1 MKNTRLE
8 ELLNAAKG
16 DRTMKKYAEDAGV
29 NPATVYRTINGDYKP
44 GLKVLGNLANHADPN
59 SGVTL
64 EKLFVASKGNETVKE
79 ITSAGSKVATMALG
93 TMAGLFVGLPM
104 VAVPGMFGAV
114 EGLKLI
120 AGASSSKKNADSTK
134 KEKAYDITTERIHA
148 LQKKNQQFSAIASG
162 IVYSQ
167 LAQKGIR
174 FRPGNKESLDYR
186 LNEEDSVIFVE
197 EEGIEEWVF
206 SIVCMSDEDKELN
219 GFIKKTA
226 PNTFMRFFFLPENKK
241 RKISIVVNDEEL
253 YKVFAGF
260 KGSNCYR
267 GNVSVILVDEKQV
280 RIVKEEYIAYYD
292 TENPESNLTVV

>member
-1 MKNTRLE
+1 MQYQ
-8 ELLNAAKG
+8 ELSDLIKKAQGKRSA
-16 DRTMKKYAEDAGV
+16 KKYAEEAGV
-29 NPATVYRTINGDYKP
+29 DSSTLYRTLKGIHRP
-44 GLKVLGNLANHADPN
+44 GIDVLQKLANHADPE
-59 SGVTL
+59 SGVTI
-64 EKLFVASKGNETVKE
+64 E
-79 ITSAGSKVATMALG
+79 M
-93 TMAGLFVGLPM
+93 
-104 VAVPGMFGAV
+104 
-114 EGLKLI
+114 LI
-120 AGASSSKKNADSTK
+120 AARGKNGSAAGKAAAMTAMTMLTTIATGFPGLLIPGTIKVLNILEGENENSKNRQLGEGQQEKREHEVSNSISMERFKN
-134 KEKAYDITTERIHA
+134 Y
-148 LQKKNQQFSAIASG
+148 QKRQQQFSAIATG

-280 RIVKEEYIAYYD
+280 RVVKEEYIAYYD
-292 TENPESNLTVV
+292 TENLESNLTVV

>member
-44 GLKVLGNLANHADPN
+44 GLKVLGNLANHADPS

-79 ITSAGSKVATMALG
+79 IASVGSKAATMALG

-120 AGASSSKKNADSTK
+120 AGASSSK

-174 FRPGNKESLDYR
+174 FRPGNKERLDYR

-197 EEGIEEWVF
+197 EEEIEEWVF
-206 SIVCMSDEDKELN
+206 SIVCMSDEDKDLN

-253 YKVFAGF
+253 YKVFTGF
-260 KGSNCYR
+260 KENNCYR
-267 GNVSVILVDEKQV
+267 GDVSVILVDEKQV
-280 RIVKEEYIAYYD
+280 RVVKEEYIAYYD
-292 TENPESNLTVV
+292 TEMPESNLTVV

>member
-1 MKNTRLE
+1 MFDILERENENSKNEQSEKE
-8 ELLNAAKG
+8 ETSKH
-16 DRTMKKYAEDAGV
+16 EV
-29 NPATVYRTINGDYKP
+29 S
-44 GLKVLGNLANHADPN
+44 N
-59 SGVTL
+59 SI
-64 EKLFVASKGNETVKE
+64 S
-79 ITSAGSKVATMALG
+79 
-93 TMAGLFVGLPM
+93 
-104 VAVPGMFGAV
+104 
-114 EGLKLI
+114 
-120 AGASSSKKNADSTK
+120 
-134 KEKAYDITTERIHA
+134 TERIHA

-162 IVYSQ
+162 VVYSQ

-206 SIVCMSDEDKELN
+206 SIVCMSDEDKEFN

-226 PNTFMRFFFLPENKK
+226 PNTFIRFFFLPENKK

-280 RIVKEEYIAYYD
+280 RVVKEEYIAYYD

>member
-1 MKNTRLE
+1 MQYQ
-8 ELLNAAKG
+8 ELSDLVKKAQGK
-16 DRTMKKYAEDAGV
+16 RTAKKYAEEAGV
-29 NPATVYRTINGDYKP
+29 DSSTLYRTLKGIHRP
-44 GLKVLGNLANHADPN
+44 GIDVLQKLANHADPN
-59 SGVTL
+59 SGVTIEML
-64 EKLFVASKGNETVKE
+64 VAARGKNGNVTGKVAAMTAMTMLTTIATGLPGLLIPGTIKLFDILERENENSKNEQSEKE
-79 ITSAGSKVATMALG
+79 ETSKHEVSNS
-93 TMAGLFVGLPM
+93 
-104 VAVPGMFGAV
+104 
-114 EGLKLI
+114 I
-120 AGASSSKKNADSTK
+120 ST
-134 KEKAYDITTERIHA
+134 EPIHA

-162 IVYSQ
+162 VVYSQ

-206 SIVCMSDEDKELN
+206 SIVCMSDEDKEFN

-226 PNTFMRFFFLPENKK
+226 PNTFIRFFFLPENKK

-280 RIVKEEYIAYYD
+280 RVVKEEYIAYYD